1 MGGEDGLTNQLAHQE
16 GHKMLST
23 KVRNT
28 VIALVAASSFAA
40 ASLVPAISQAKPIN
54 PYRGVTTKQAVK
66 KQVVGGVC
74 GTLGQRYNESLR
86 QLEKAHNEE
95 DPAGIKQERE
105 RANEYFAAG
114 FELGCA
120 FAA

>member
-1 MGGEDGLTNQLAHQE
+1 MFR
-16 GHKMLST
+16 T
-23 KVRNT
+23 KIRNT
-28 VIALVAASSFAA
+28 IIALVAASGFAG
-40 ASLVPAISQAKPIN
+40 ASVVPALSQAAPIN

-86 QLEKAHNEE
+86 QLEKAHREE
-95 DPAGIKQERE
+95 DAAEIKQERE

-114 FELGCA
+114 YELGCA
-120 FAA
+120 FAG